1 MVQMKI
7 PAILTRKLTDFR
19 RWGIFWHKASLFKL
33 LSPGLQRKMTCKPFT
48 LFSTPDLWL
57 VGQGLDVKSSF
68 CPILVQAMSNICP
81 NKGLLQGLSSRCLTL
96 SNPGPIYDNLDRHW
110 TKITVLVHSLSFG
123 NHNLKSLTK
132 SGQTC
137 IFDHVWTRLGFF

>member
-1 MVQMKI
+1 
-7 PAILTRKLTDFR
+7 
-19 RWGIFWHKASLFKL
+19 
-33 LSPGLQRKMTCKPFT
+33 MTCKPFT

-137 IFDHVWTRLGFF
+137 IFDHVWTRLGFFLTQRGSSSEVGSFPQTNSGQSFVFLVLSPANSKLQYSI